1 MVVALLSLECHLP
14 MARSLKDKRMVIR
27 SLIDRLGRFNVALA
41 ETAHQD
47 VWQRA
52 GLTIVTVAATDAL
65 ARRELGA
72 VLDEVDRR
80 EPGLVIRSEIELLG

>member
-1 MVVALLSLECHLP
+1 

-27 SLIDRLGRFNVALA
+27 SMRDRLGRFNVAIA

-52 GLTIVTVAATDAL
+52 ALAVVTVAASEAL
-65 ARRELGA
+65 AERELTG
-72 VLDEVDRR
+72 VLDEIDRR
-80 EPGLVIRSEIELLG
+80 EPGLVIRSDIEFLG